1 MALSMELLAL
11 GEQVGARLQARQ
23 ETVAIAESAA
33 GGLIAA
39 ALLAVPGASAYFLGG
54 AVVYTRD
61 AKVTLLHLEAAE
73 VTDPRPS
80 TEAHAL
86 VLARGVRAAL
96 NATWGVG
103 ETGAAGPTGNR
114 YGDAAGHGCFAVV
127 GPVEEAGTV
136 ETGIA
141 DRHANMEAF
150 AGATLRLLLTVLS
163 RPN

>member
-1 MALSMELLAL
+1 
-11 GEQVGARLQARQ
+11 V
-23 ETVAIAESAA
+23 
-33 GGLIAA
+33 
-39 ALLAVPGASAYFLGG
+39 
-54 AVVYTRD
+54 
-61 AKVTLLHLEAAE
+61 
-73 VTDPRPS
+73 
-80 TEAHAL
+80 AHAL

-114 YGDAAGHGCFAVV
+114 YGDGAGHGCFAVV

-136 ETGIA
+136 ETGID

>member
-39 ALLAVPGASAYFLGG
+39 ALLAVPGASTYFLGG

-61 AKVTLLHLEAAE
+61 AKVKLLHLDAAA

-127 GPVEEAGTV
+127 GPIEEASTV

-150 AGATLRLLLTVLS
+150 AGATLRLLLTVLT
-163 RPN
+163 R